1 MLCVGKLCVDKL
13 CVSKLWVSCVWSSC
27 GHVAGGGGGGRR
39 TGSTQPKT
47 RTPHRDVGK
56 KHTIF
61 RSGLNIIFSNIGKKV
76 RACTILHVI
85 MLRNQTLRLHF
96 PDWKLSCIMLQVLL
110 LWSKS
115 RNLLEGLVWLIS
127 CGLFV
132 SYFWSLQ
139 PFCASILLEWAMEI
153 SILVVSQVLQKMSH
167 KHPSACLQVHLHCRD
182 PTQRAQKSLQP
193 WFQTGIAGFQISKA
207 FFPSNSLI
215 SLIYRYLMR
224 VSRIIFIYIY
234 MIIYI

>member
-1 MLCVGKLCVDKL
+1 MCGQVVGM
-13 CVSKLWVSCVWSSC
+13 WRE
-27 GHVAGGGGGGRR
+27 GEEAGGGPGVHN
-39 TGSTQPKT
+39 QKQE
-47 RTPHRDVGK
+47 PHTEMWGK

-132 SYFWSLQ
+132 SYF
-139 PFCASILLEWAMEI
+139 
-153 SILVVSQVLQKMSH
+153 
-167 KHPSACLQVHLHCRD
+167 
-182 PTQRAQKSLQP
+182 
-193 WFQTGIAGFQISKA
+193 
-207 FFPSNSLI
+207 
-215 SLIYRYLMR
+215 
-224 VSRIIFIYIY
+224 
-234 MIIYI
+234 

>member
-1 MLCVGKLCVDKL
+1 
-13 CVSKLWVSCVWSSC
+13 
-27 GHVAGGGGGGRR
+27 
-39 TGSTQPKT
+39 
-47 RTPHRDVGK
+47 
-56 KHTIF
+56 
-61 RSGLNIIFSNIGKKV
+61 
-76 RACTILHVI
+76 
-85 MLRNQTLRLHF
+85 
-96 PDWKLSCIMLQVLL
+96 
-110 LWSKS
+110 
-115 RNLLEGLVWLIS
+115 LVWLIS

-153 SILVVSQVLQKMSH
+153 SILVVNQVLQKMSH

-215 SLIYRYLMR
+215 SLIQYIDTWCVYLG
-224 VSRIIFIYIY
+224 SYIY
-234 MIIYI
+234 N